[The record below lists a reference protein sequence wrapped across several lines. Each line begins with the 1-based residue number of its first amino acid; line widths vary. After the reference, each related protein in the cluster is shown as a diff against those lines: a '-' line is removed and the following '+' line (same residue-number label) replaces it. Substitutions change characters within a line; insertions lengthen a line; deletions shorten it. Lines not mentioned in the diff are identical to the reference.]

1 MKSIWIFGLYGIA
14 IAGGLIIW
22 SMGSSETPEW
32 KEVQQLQKEIRTS
45 MESDPEQSSES
56 KADKESR
63 ETLRWEKMAEYR
75 KKLNALPEKLQKA
88 AKEQMGGMFVS
99 RMEQRID
106 RVLSLPPEER
116 DEELDKQI
124 DEWDRRIATWEKRKQ
139 EENTKARS
147 ENSDSQAESGSGN
160 GGDKPT
166 ESTKKKSSGRRGWM
180 NASKEQRD
188 TWRRDLL
195 SRTTPEQRAKWHEYR
210 RLMDERRK
218 ERGLSTRSF

>member
-1 MKSIWIFGLYGIA
+1 MKSIWIFSLSGIA

-56 KADKESR
+56 EADKESR
-63 ETLRWEKMAEYR
+63 ENLRWEKMAEYR

-106 RVLSLPPEER
+106 RVLSLPPEE
-116 DEELDKQI
+116 
-124 DEWDRRIATWEKRKQ
+124 
-139 EENTKARS
+139 
-147 ENSDSQAESGSGN
+147 
-160 GGDKPT
+160 
-166 ESTKKKSSGRRGWM
+166 
-180 NASKEQRD
+180 
-188 TWRRDLL
+188 
-195 SRTTPEQRAKWHEYR
+195 
-210 RLMDERRK
+210 
-218 ERGLSTRSF
+218 

>member
-1 MKSIWIFGLYGIA
+1 M
-14 IAGGLIIW
+14 
-22 SMGSSETPEW
+22 
-32 KEVQQLQKEIRTS
+32 
-45 MESDPEQSSES
+45 
-56 KADKESR
+56 
-63 ETLRWEKMAEYR
+63 
-75 KKLNALPEKLQKA
+75 
-88 AKEQMGGMFVS
+88 
-99 RMEQRID
+99 
-106 RVLSLPPEER
+106 
-116 DEELDKQI
+116 
-124 DEWDRRIATWEKRKQ
+124 EKRKQ

-160 GGDKPT
+160 GGGKPA
-166 ESTKKKSSGRRGWM
+166 ESAKKKSSGRRGWM

>member
-1 MKSIWIFGLYGIA
+1 MKRIWVFCLSGIT

-56 KADKESR
+56 EADKESR
-63 ETLRWEKMAEYR
+63 ENLRWEKMAEYR

-106 RVLSLPPEER
+106 LVLSLPP
-116 DEELDKQI
+116 
-124 DEWDRRIATWEKRKQ
+124 RREMRNLINKLM
-139 EENTKARS
+139 NGIGG
-147 ENSDSQAESGSGN
+147 SQLG
-160 GGDKPT
+160 
-166 ESTKKKSSGRRGWM
+166 KKKTGRKYE
-180 NASKEQRD
+180 SQE
-188 TWRRDLL
+188 
-195 SRTTPEQRAKWHEYR
+195 
-210 RLMDERRK
+210 
-218 ERGLSTRSF
+218 